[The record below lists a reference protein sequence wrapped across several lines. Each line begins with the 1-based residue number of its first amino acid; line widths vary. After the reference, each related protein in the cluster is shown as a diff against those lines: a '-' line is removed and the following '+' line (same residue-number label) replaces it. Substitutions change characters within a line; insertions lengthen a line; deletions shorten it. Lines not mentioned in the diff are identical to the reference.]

1 MFSYILAILCGALI
15 LGADQF
21 SKHYI
26 MSNFE
31 LGESTEFLN
40 GFIDIIYI
48 HNRGGAWG
56 MLSGYTWILLSITAI
71 IMLISIAL
79 LIKIGLKNKLMFWAI
94 TLVIFGGIGNMI
106 DRIFRNGNVIDFLH
120 FEFFPSFPVFN
131 IADCAIVIGC
141 GLLILYFIIDTFK
154 DAKQKELGNSNA

>member
-1 MFSYILAILCGALI
+1 MFSFILAILCGALI
-15 LGADQF
+15 LGDDQF